1 MINYDKLKIVSELK
15 NIKIYDENRF
25 NKIVKNSIVTE
36 LIFNMTSP
44 FLLCIKL
51 DYADKELVIEFSGKI
66 LGNDYPKL
74 ISLDTIETCFEHIN
88 DMGFCSIDPHAM
100 MNSKVVKCDVTKD
113 IPYQDV
119 PCMTTF
125 IRNNLSNYQKYVC
138 RLLRNGNFIVEKN
151 VITRQAKKRLTIYD
165 KGQEMSKVENRQ
177 FMKKFGIREDRFHQL
192 CRFELNLNSISQIKT
207 SLNVRDTSLQQVLTA
222 TVNPIRSF
230 MDEVL
235 AADEQ
240 CTQITRAK
248 SYFTWLVLK
257 DCHFDIVQV
266 ENKIRQ
272 IYPSKGTNISKVM
285 KPYRMMLAQLQQG
298 EHNKKSEL
306 LDLLT

>member
-1 MINYDKLKIVSELK
+1 M
-15 NIKIYDENRF
+15 
-25 NKIVKNSIVTE
+25 VTE
-36 LIFNMTSP
+36 LIFNMDYP
-44 FLLCIKL
+44 FSLCMKL
-51 DYADKELVIEFSGKI
+51 DYADREFVVEFSGKI
-66 LGNDYPKL
+66 LGRDYPEL
-74 ISLDTIETCFEHIN
+74 ISCDTIETCFEHIN
-88 DMGFCSIDPHAM
+88 TMGFCSIDSRSM
-100 MNSKVVKCDVTKD
+100 MNGTVVKCDVTKD
-113 IPYQDV
+113 IPCQDI
-119 PCMTTF
+119 PGMTTF

-151 VITRQAKKRLTIYD
+151 VATRQAKKRLTIYD
-165 KGQEMSKVENRQ
+165 KSREMSMAANRR
-177 FMKKFGIREDRFHQL
+177 FMKEYGIREDCFERL

-207 SLNVRDTSLQQVLTA
+207 SLHVSDTSLQQVLRA
-222 TVNPIRSF
+222 AANPIRSF

-235 AADEQ
+235 ADGQ
-240 CTQITRAK
+240 CAQITGAK

-257 DCHFDIVQV
+257 DCNFDIVQV

-306 LDLLT
+306 LDLLA

>member
-1 MINYDKLKIVSELK
+1 M
-15 NIKIYDENRF
+15 
-25 NKIVKNSIVTE
+25 VTE
-36 LIFNMTSP
+36 LIFNMDYP
-44 FLLCIKL
+44 FSLCMKL
-51 DYADKELVIEFSGKI
+51 DYADREFVVEFSGKI
-66 LGNDYPKL
+66 LGSDYPKL

-88 DMGFCSIDPHAM
+88 DMGFCSIDSRSM
-100 MNSKVVKCDVTKD
+100 MNGTVVKCDVTKD
-113 IPYQDV
+113 IPYQDI

-151 VITRQAKKRLTIYD
+151 VATRQAKKRLTIYD
-165 KGQEMSKVENRQ
+165 KSREMSMAANRR
-177 FMKKFGIREDRFHQL
+177 FIKEYGIREDCFERL

-207 SLNVRDTSLQQVLTA
+207 SLHVSDTSLQQVLRA
-222 TVNPIRSF
+222 AANPIRSF

-235 AADEQ
+235 ADGQ
-240 CTQITRAK
+240 CAQITGAK

-257 DCHFDIVQV
+257 DCNFDIVQV

-285 KPYRMMLAQLQQG
+285 KPYRIMLAQLQQG

-306 LDLLT
+306 LDLLA

>member
-1 MINYDKLKIVSELK
+1 M
-15 NIKIYDENRF
+15 
-25 NKIVKNSIVTE
+25 VTE
-36 LIFNMTSP
+36 LIFNMDYP
-44 FLLCIKL
+44 FSLCMKL
-51 DYADKELVIEFSGKI
+51 DYADREFVVEFSGKI
-66 LGNDYPKL
+66 LGSDYPKL

-88 DMGFCSIDPHAM
+88 DIGFCSIDPHAM
-100 MNSKVVKCDVTKD
+100 MDSKVVKCDVTKD
-113 IPYQDV
+113 ILYQDI
-119 PCMTTF
+119 PCMATF

-151 VITRQAKKRLTIYD
+151 VATRQAKKRLTIYD
-165 KGQEMSKVENRQ
+165 KSREMSMAANRR
-177 FMKKFGIREDRFHQL
+177 FMKEYGIREDCFERL

-207 SLNVRDTSLQQVLTA
+207 SLHVSDTSLQQVLRA
-222 TVNPIRSF
+222 AANPIRSF

-235 AADEQ
+235 ADGQ
-240 CTQITRAK
+240 CAQITGAK

-257 DCHFDIVQV
+257 DCNFNIVQV

-306 LDLLT
+306 LDLLA